1 MKLWEKAILLGLVFT
16 MLFTLTGFAAQCGQI
31 ENKVFRLHVL
41 ANSDSEEDQALKLK
55 VRDRILEESR
65 GLFEDSETRE
75 DAEQTAAVHLE
86 EFRRAAQEEI
96 YEQGYSYPVTVTLEH
111 CYFNTRYYE
120 DVTLPAGYYDALRV
134 EIGAAEGK
142 NWWCVMF
149 PPMCLPA
156 AEESKE
162 LSDVLDPGEM
172 EIVEGGQKFEARFKI
187 VEWIEGLK
195 AWLRGE

>member
-16 MLFTLTGFAAQCGQI
+16 LLFTMTGFSAQCGQI

-55 VRDRILEESR
+55 VRDRVLEESK
-65 GLFEDSETRE
+65 GLFENTSNRE
-75 DAEQTAAVHLE
+75 DAERIAAENLDALQQ
-86 EFRRAAQEEI
+86 AAQQEI
-96 YEQGYSYPVTVTLEH
+96 YAQGYFYPVTVKVEN

-120 DVTLPAGYYDALRV
+120 EVTLPAGYYDALRV

-149 PPMCLPA
+149 PLMCLPA

-172 EIVEGGQKFEARFKI
+172 EIVEGGQKFEAKFKI
-187 VEWIEGLK
+187 VEWVEGLK
-195 AWLRGE
+195 AWFQG